1 MPFLVTIPLLNPN
14 ETEALLAALHV
25 REGQPVAAGDLLA
38 TLESTKS
45 TADLT
50 ADQPGYVAGLRLA
63 AGQTVQAGE
72 TLCYLA
78 EQPGWT
84 PPVDAAPPVAPS
96 TPGGSP
102 PPGLRITQ
110 PALALARQHGLVLER
125 LPFDRLVTESLVRA
139 LLETPTPAPT
149 AAAAP
154 GPAFDPT
161 ALVIYGGGGHGKALI
176 DLARLLGIYRLV
188 GVLDDGLPAGQTVLG
203 LPVLGGAAELP
214 RLYAQGVRLA
224 LNAVGGIGNLQT
236 RLRVFEKL
244 AAAGFVCPAVVH
256 PTAWIE
262 ASASLS
268 PGVQVFAQA
277 YVGSEAR
284 LGYGCIVNTGAIISH
299 DCQVGDYA
307 NLSPGAILAGEVSIG
322 AGALVGMGATINLRV
337 SVGAAARL
345 GNGATVKENVPERC
359 VVPAGTIWPS
369 HPPAPSPRMGGRGE
383 VSHQAR
389 TAPSS
394 SNPTSSLA
402 TEAKA
407 GEPTKPDEA
416 PPRWDISAELH
427 RKMVETARQFRKEPT
442 HSEAILWDALR
453 ARQLKGVKFR
463 RQHPIGPFI
472 VDFYAPSERLIV
484 EVDGPIHA
492 NQQNADQDR
501 QQILESLG
509 LRVIRL
515 SAQEVELDLPGAL
528 AQIKAALAPH
538 PPAPSP
544 HSGGRGAAN

>member
-1 MPFLVTIPLLNPN
+1 MSLLVTIPLLNPN
-14 ETEALLAALHV
+14 ETEALLAAVHV
-25 REGQPVAAGDLLA
+25 QEGQPVAAGDLLA
-38 TLESTKS
+38 TLETTKS

-50 ADQPGYVAGLRLA
+50 AERAGYVVGLRLA

-72 TLCYLA
+72 ALCYLA
-78 EQPGWT
+78 EQPDWT
-84 PPVDAAPPVAPS
+84 LPVEAAPPAASPAAPS
-96 TPGGSP
+96 TFNGG

-110 PALALARQHGLVLER
+110 PALALARQHGLALER
-125 LPFDRLVTESLVRA
+125 LPLDRLVTESLVRA
-139 LLETPTPAPT
+139 LLETPAPT
-149 AAAAP
+149 AAAP

-176 DLARLLGIYRLV
+176 DLARRLGTYRLV
-188 GVLDDGLPAGQTVLG
+188 GILDDGLPAGQTILG

-224 LNAVGGIGNLQT
+224 INAVGGIGNLQT
-236 RLRVFEKL
+236 RLRIFEKL
-244 AAAGFVCPAVVH
+244 ETAGFVCPTVVH
-256 PTAWIE
+256 PTAWVE

-284 LGYGCIVNTGAIISH
+284 LGYGCIVNTGAIVSH

-307 NLSPGAILAGEVSIG
+307 NLSPGAILAGEVTIG
-322 AGALVGMGATINLRV
+322 PGALVGMGATVNLRV
-337 SVGAAARL
+337 TIGPGARI
-345 GNGATVKENVPERC
+345 GNGATVKENVPERG
-359 VVPAGTIWPS
+359 VVPAGTIWPP
-369 HPPAPSPRMGGRGE
+369 HPPAPSLRMGGRGE

-416 PPRWDISAELH
+416 PPRWDIPAELH

-442 HSEAILWDALR
+442 QSEAILWDALR